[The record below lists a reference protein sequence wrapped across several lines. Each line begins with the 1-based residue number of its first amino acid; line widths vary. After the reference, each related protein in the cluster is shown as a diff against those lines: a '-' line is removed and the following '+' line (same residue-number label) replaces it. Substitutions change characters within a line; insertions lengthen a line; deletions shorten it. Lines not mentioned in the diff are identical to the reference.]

1 MTTHYQRAINFQL
14 HQIQKFAELSKA
26 NPRLVQSLRSSLI
39 ALEALRMI
47 QSMNYEKL
55 LELNIKENQI
65 EILSL
70 VDCMVNLEAIE
81 PAVNGEGGC

>member
-1 MTTHYQRAINFQL
+1 
-14 HQIQKFAELSKA
+14 
-26 NPRLVQSLRSSLI
+26 
-39 ALEALRMI
+39 MI